1 MKIHN
6 DYRSLDQ
13 EMKVIQ
19 KELEELTNIRKQ
31 LAEQINLLYNNGFKD
46 SKFTELKTAVEKSG
60 NTITDFN
67 KSMQLAVIELK
78 KRSDFIKQ
86 YYAVKL

>member
-6 DYRSLDQ
+6 DYRCLDQ

-31 LAEQINLLYNNGFKD
+31 LTEQINLLYNNGFKD

-60 NTITDFN
+60 NTLTEFN
-67 KSMQLAVIELK
+67 KSMQLTLFELQ
-78 KRSDFIKQ
+78 KRSQLIKQ

>member
-6 DYRSLDQ
+6 DYRSLDK

>member
-6 DYRSLDQ
+6 DFLSLDQ

-31 LAEQINLLYNNGFKD
+31 LTEQINSLYSNGFKD

-60 NTITDFN
+60 NTITEFN
-67 KSMQLAVIELK
+67 KSMQLALVELQN
-78 KRSDFIKQ
+78 RSQLIKQ

>member
-6 DYRSLDQ
+6 DFLSLDQ

-31 LAEQINLLYNNGFKD
+31 LTEQINSLYSNGFKD

-60 NTITDFN
+60 NIITEFN
-67 KSMQLAVIELK
+67 KSMQLALVELQ
-78 KRSDFIKQ
+78 KRSQFIKQ